1 MLSKLSGVSAE
12 IIVSAIDLPKATTY
26 GDLII
31 TMPRLRLVGNPA
43 QLAQSFAEKFK
54 TDEAVTSVVATG
66 YCLNFRVNRTT
77 FIHNVLSTVHR
88 EGNKYG
94 WTNEGTGKRA
104 IVEFSSPNTAKP
116 FHAGHLRSTIIGNFI
131 YNLYKANDW
140 DAISMNYLDD
150 WGKQYS
156 MLAIGFSRF
165 GSEEKLAANPII
177 HLHEIYVAIHAE
189 ASKDP
194 SIHDEPRLRDISIVK
209 YNETYARLNI
219 KFDNYSGE
227 SLVGKGMEKAIKML
241 EDAGLIVENNVAK
254 IIELAQCK
262 LEEDAVV
269 QKSDE
274 ITLYLTRDV
283 GAAIEHYEKY
293 KFDKIIYVVSSRQ
306 GLYFKQLFKT
316 LELLKLPYA
325 DRFQHINYGVVKG
338 MSTRKG
344 TAVFLNDMLMECK
357 ANMQSH
363 ARERQKDMSARR
375 IKDYDFDWT
384 RILSLEGDIGP
395 YLQHAHTHLCSLEHK
410 SNPVNLDADVSILT
424 EETAREIVTL
434 ISRYPDVLS
443 STIQTLEPCTVV
455 QYILK
460 LSHAISAAWEAIM
473 VHDQPQDI
481 ADARLLMYSS
491 ARIVLGNAL
500 IMLGLDPVQCM

>member
-1 MLSKLSGVSAE
+1 MF

-194 SIHDEPRLRDISIVK
+194 SIHDEPRMEDGDESALALWQRLRDISIVK

-325 DRFQHINYGVVKG
+325 DRFQHINYVMRENDKKYEKVEDSEHTFDVLGISAMVV
-338 MSTRKG
+338 
-344 TAVFLNDMLMECK
+344 
-357 ANMQSH
+357 Q
-363 ARERQKDMSARR
+363 DMSARR

-424 EETAREIVTL
+424 EETAREI
-434 ISRYPDVLS
+434 
-443 STIQTLEPCTVV
+443 
-455 QYILK
+455 
-460 LSHAISAAWEAIM
+460 
-473 VHDQPQDI
+473 
-481 ADARLLMYSS
+481 
-491 ARIVLGNAL
+491 
-500 IMLGLDPVQCM
+500 